1 VSGSLLLLALF
12 MQYRGCPS
20 GGGPGPAPPP
30 PYTRPAP
37 PPSYPGPGDA
47 PPPTTGSPNP
57 EGPSTPG
64 PDRSGPSRTGPST
77 PGLPGNPVTP
87 GPGAR
92 AGAGGPRTGGSLD
105 LGPELDWRDWWWLNG
120 YDYFRPAPRKAQVTG
135 SGDGAASPE
144 DFLDAEVE
152 AARESIRRGLQDED
166 DRVRAAAAI
175 SAGRVYEPSF
185 RPALLGL
192 LEDRDPLVR
201 LSAIA
206 GLGLAGSGDHVAVL
220 MRIGVEGR
228 SGAAK
233 RHSLD
238 ERDLAL
244 LSLGLGVQ
252 RGSNPRYAPALRAFL
267 SGASANERRSLGPST
282 ASSLGLA
289 GDDDAILRDL
299 VAVARDGA
307 APAELRARALWSIG
321 NARPFARELR
331 PTVLECLKEKEP
343 DVRRAAVL
351 ALGRLAI
358 GAREQVLA
366 ILRSAVDAEG
376 DTAVRAFALL
386 AMGEV
391 GGPEAKK
398 ELLDRVARGR
408 HLLRPWAAIGM
419 GILGRAGPD
428 PEIGRALAR
437 AYAEEKSKDTRAAI
451 ALALGLARTGE
462 ARDLLRNAVTA
473 GENGRERLFAAIA
486 IALARDEGGREALRR
501 GLREIPNPPTRA
513 GIGLA
518 LSSFGNMEDLPAL
531 QQMFRSAE
539 DPDAVGT
546 AALALAWHGSAPALD
561 ALRREARTARSAER
575 RAVSLLALGIGVAP
589 ERVPVSVA
597 ATGGWNY
604 LASLEA
610 AHTAARLW
618 M

>member
-1 VSGSLLLLALF
+1 MSGSLLHFAVFL
-12 MQYRGCPS
+12 QCS
-20 GGGPGPAPPP
+20 GGGAP
-30 PYTRPAP
+30 TPAP
-37 PPSYPGPGDA
+37 PPSYAGPADTPPTAGTPDPGGPSTPSPDRPGPSR
-47 PPPTTGSPNP
+47 P
-57 EGPSTPG
+57 GPSTPG
-64 PDRSGPSRTGPST
+64 PLRT
-77 PGLPGNPVTP
+77 PVTP

-92 AGAGGPRTGGSLD
+92 AGAAGPRTVGSID
-105 LGPELDWRDWWWLNG
+105 LGPQLDWQDWWWLNG
-120 YDYFRPAPRKAQVTG
+120 YEFFRPSARKAQVSGT
-135 SGDGAASPE
+135 GDGSSAPEEFVDTEVYAAQ
-144 DFLDAEVE
+144 E
-152 AARESIRRGLQDED
+152 AIRRGFQDED

-185 RPALLGL
+185 RPALLGC

-206 GLGLAGSGDHVAVL
+206 GLGLAGSGEHVPVL

-228 SGAAK
+228 SLSAK

-252 RGSNPRYAPALRAFL
+252 RGSNSRYSPALRAFL
-267 SGASANERRSLGPST
+267 SGASVNDRRTLGPST
-282 ASSLGLA
+282 ASALGLA
-289 GDDDAILRDL
+289 GDDEVILRDL
-299 VAVARDGA
+299 VAVARDGG
-307 APAELRARALWSIG
+307 APTELRARALWSIG

-331 PTVLECLKEKEP
+331 PTVLECLKEREP
-343 DVRRAAVL
+343 DLRRAAVL
-351 ALGRLAI
+351 ALGRLGV
-358 GAREQVLA
+358 GAREQALA
-366 ILRSAVDAEG
+366 VLRSAVDAEG

-391 GGPEAKK
+391 GGPEAKA

-408 HLLRPWAAIGM
+408 HLLRPWAAIAA
-419 GILGRAGPD
+419 GILGRAAAD
-428 PEIGRALAR
+428 PEVGRALAR
-437 AYAEEKSKDTRAAI
+437 AYAEERSKDTRAAI
-451 ALALGLARTGE
+451 ALALGLARTTE
-462 ARDLLRNAVTA
+462 ARNLLRNAVTA

-486 IALARDEGGREALRR
+486 IALAEDEEGREALRR
-501 GLREIPNPPTRA
+501 GLREIPNPGTRA

-518 LSSFGNMEDLPAL
+518 LSTFGNMEDLPAL
-531 QQMFRSAE
+531 LEMMRSAE

-546 AALALAWHGSAPALD
+546 AALAVAWHGSAPALE
-561 ALRREARTARSAER
+561 ARRREARTGRSAER